1 MSSSGTGR
9 TRVDSTGGHSAL
21 PIVYGLKAS
30 SLLFC
35 WFVLVWLFCRSFRG
49 RTGRETSV
57 PCLEIFAREKIDET
71 GTRHTDG
78 VLTILLTRY

>member
-35 WFVLVWLFCRSFRG
+35 WFVLVWLFCRAFRG
-49 RTGRETSV
+49 RTGRETSL

-71 GTRHTDG
+71 GPGHTDG